1 MTAMKPFKKSV
12 AVLLLGGGAV
22 GGFFGATALPN
33 QWSFGQ
39 DKPTAQQVNSAED
52 LATVFRDVGKRVEP
66 SVVEI
71 VVHKTVKAP
80 GRIPLPDDMLRR
92 FFPQEP
98 GQPGQPNRVQPNQ
111 PDAPDENDG
120 DNGGGSLEQVGTG
133 SGVILEVDGKTGYI
147 LTNNHVAGGAT
158 EITVTL
164 ADGRRIDNAKVL
176 GADPKSDLAVVKIE
190 ADDLQAAKWGDS
202 NSLQQGDWIIAF
214 GAPFGYV
221 GSMTHGIVSA
231 LNRTNVG
238 ILGRQGY
245 EDFIQV
251 DAPINPGNSGGPLVN
266 LHGDVVGVNTAIASR
281 SGGFQGIGF
290 AIPINEA
297 HFVYTQLKEHG
308 KVTRG
313 WLGVA
318 IGDIA
323 RQPEVAKG
331 LGYDKSTGVLVENT
345 LPNTPSTGKL
355 QPYDV
360 ITAIDGKPVQNTTQ
374 LRNQIATETPGSNV
388 TLSVFRNGKMEDVQI
403 KLGEQPENMLASQ
416 NETTTPQAPAQKS
429 AEALGMKL
437 ATPTDE
443 LATKYGLQDRPDGAL
458 VTAVTPRSP
467 AEKAGLQPG
476 DVITQVDRK
485 PVKTAEDATGLITKH
500 AGKAPILL
508 YVTNSDGAHIVAI
521 QPKR

>member
-1 MTAMKPFKKSV
+1 MKSMKPINKSL

-22 GGFFGATALPN
+22 GGFFGANALQN
-33 QWSFGQ
+33 EWSFGQ
-39 DKPTAQQVNSAED
+39 TASPQQVGQAED
-52 LATVFRDVGKRVEP
+52 LSTVFRDIGKKVEP

-92 FFPQEP
+92 FFPN
-98 GQPGQPNRVQPNQ
+98 QPGLPNQ
-111 PDAPDENDG
+111 PDTPDEN
-120 DNGGGSLEQVGTG
+120 GGGDEQGGSMEQVGTG
-133 SGVILEVDGKTGYI
+133 SGVILEVDGNKGYV

-164 ADGRRIDNAKVL
+164 ADGRRVDNAKVL
-176 GADPKSDLAVVKIE
+176 GADPKSDLAVVQIE
-190 ADDLQAAKWGDS
+190 APDLQAAKWGDS
-202 NSLQQGDWIIAF
+202 TKLQQGDWIMAF

-297 HFVYTQLKEHG
+297 RFVYTQLKDHG

-313 WLGVA
+313 WLGVS
-318 IGDIA
+318 IGDIS
-323 RQPEVAKG
+323 RQPDAAKA
-331 LGYDKSTGVLVENT
+331 LGYDKSTGVLVQEA
-345 LPNTPSTGKL
+345 LPSTPAYGKL
-355 QPYDV
+355 KPYDV
-360 ITAIDGKPVQNTTQ
+360 ITAVNGKPVQNVTQ
-374 LRNQIATETPGSNV
+374 LRNTIATEAPGSEI
-388 TLSVFRNGKMEDVQI
+388 TMSVFREGKMQDVQI
-403 KLGEQPENMLASQ
+403 KLGTQPENLLASSNQ
-416 NETTTPQAPAQKS
+416 TLTPQGGGHARS
-429 AEALGMKL
+429 AEALGMHL
-437 ATPTDE
+437 ATPTEE
-443 LATKYGLQDRPDGAL
+443 LAQKYGLQDSATEGAL
-458 VTAVTPRSP
+458 VTAVGPRSA
-467 AEKAGLQPG
+467 AERAGVQVG
-476 DVITQVDRK
+476 DIITQVDRK
-485 PVKTAEDATGLITKH
+485 PVKSAQEASSLIGKH
-500 AGKAPILL
+500 SGKAPILL
-508 YVTNSDGAHIVAI
+508 YITNADGSHIVAVE
-521 QPKR
+521 PKK

>member
-1 MTAMKPFKKSV
+1 MKSMKPLNKSL
-12 AVLLLGGGAV
+12 AVVLLGGGAV
-22 GGFFGATALPN
+22 GAFFGANALKSE
-33 QWSFGQ
+33 WSFGQ
-39 DKPTAQQVNSAED
+39 DQATEQQINRAES
-52 LATVFRDVGKRVEP
+52 LATVFRDIGKKVEP

-71 VVHKTVKAP
+71 VVHKTVKAQ

-92 FFPQEP
+92 FFPN
-98 GQPGQPNRVQPNQ
+98 GQIPNLPEN
-111 PDAPDENDG
+111 PDEGQG
-120 DNGGGSLEQVGTG
+120 DDSGSMEQVGTG
-133 SGVILEVDGKTGYI
+133 SGVILEVDGKKGYI

-176 GADPKSDLAVVKIE
+176 GADPKSDLAVVQIE
-190 ADDLQAAKWGDS
+190 GDDLQAAKWGDS
-202 NSLQQGDWIIAF
+202 NNLQQGDWIMAF

-221 GSMTHGIVSA
+221 GSMTHGIISA

-266 LHGDVVGVNTAIASR
+266 LHGDVVGINTAIASR

-290 AIPINEA
+290 AIPINDA
-297 HFVYTQLKEHG
+297 KFVYTQLKEHG

-323 RQPEVAKG
+323 KQPEIAKS
-331 LGYDKSTGVLVENT
+331 LGYDKSAGVLVEQS
-345 LPNTPSTGKL
+345 LPNTPATGKL

-360 ITAIDGKPVQNTTQ
+360 ITAINGKPVQNVVQ
-374 LRNQIATETPGSNV
+374 LRNVIATEAPGSTI
-388 TLSVFRNGKMEDVQI
+388 TLNVFRDGKTEDVQI
-403 KLGEQPENMLASQ
+403 KLGEQPENMLASN
-416 NETTTPQAPAQKS
+416 NETVTPGGASQPKS

-437 ATPTDE
+437 ATPTEE
-443 LATKYGLQDRPDGAL
+443 LAQKYGLQDNTTEGAL
-458 VTAVTPRSP
+458 VTAVTPRSA
-467 AEKAGLQPG
+467 AERAGLQVG

-485 PVKTAEDATGLITKH
+485 PVKSAQEAGSLINKH
-500 AGKAPILL
+500 KGNNPILL
-508 YVTNSDGAHIVAI
+508 YVTNSEGGHIVAVE
-521 QPKR
+521 PKR

>member
-1 MTAMKPFKKSV
+1 MKSMKPLNKSL
-12 AVLLLGGGAV
+12 AVVLLGGGAA
-22 GGFFGATALPN
+22 GAFFGANALKSE
-33 QWSFGQ
+33 WSFGQ
-39 DKPTAQQVNSAED
+39 DQATEQQINRAES
-52 LATVFRDVGKRVEP
+52 LATVFRDIGKKVEP

-71 VVHKTVKAP
+71 VVHKTVKAQ
-80 GRIPLPDDMLRR
+80 GRVPLPDDMLRR
-92 FFPQEP
+92 FFPN
-98 GQPGQPNRVQPNQ
+98 GQVPNLPEN
-111 PDAPDENDG
+111 PDEGQG
-120 DNGGGSLEQVGTG
+120 DDSGSMEQVGTG
-133 SGVILEVDGKTGYI
+133 SGVILEVNGKKGYI

-176 GADPKSDLAVVKIE
+176 GADPKSDLAVVQIE
-190 ADDLQAAKWGDS
+190 GDDLQAAKWGDS
-202 NSLQQGDWIIAF
+202 NNLQQGDWIMAF

-221 GSMTHGIVSA
+221 GSMTHGIISA

-266 LHGDVVGVNTAIASR
+266 LRGDVVGINTAIASR

-290 AIPINEA
+290 AIPINDA
-297 HFVYTQLKEHG
+297 KFVYTQLKEHG

-323 RQPEVAKG
+323 KQPEIAKS
-331 LGYDKSTGVLVENT
+331 LGYDKSAGVLVEQS
-345 LPNTPSTGKL
+345 LPNTPATGKL

-360 ITAIDGKPVQNTTQ
+360 ITAINGKPVQNVVQ
-374 LRNQIATETPGSNV
+374 LRNVIATEAPGSTI
-388 TLSVFRNGKMEDVQI
+388 TLNVFRDGKTEDVQI
-403 KLGEQPENMLASQ
+403 KLGEQPENMLASN
-416 NETTTPQAPAQKS
+416 NEAVTPGGASQPKS

-437 ATPTDE
+437 ATPTEE
-443 LATKYGLQDRPDGAL
+443 LAQKYGLQDNTTEGAL
-458 VTAVTPRSP
+458 VTAVTPRSA
-467 AEKAGLQPG
+467 AERAGLQVG

-485 PVKTAEDATGLITKH
+485 PVKSAQEAGSLINKH
-500 AGKAPILL
+500 KGNNPILL
-508 YVTNSDGAHIVAI
+508 YVTNSEGGHIVAVE
-521 QPKR
+521 PKR

>member
-1 MTAMKPFKKSV
+1 MMKPLNKSL
-12 AVLLLGGGAV
+12 AVLLISGGAV
-22 GGFFGATALPN
+22 GGFFGAGALH
-33 QWSFGQ
+33 SEFSYGQ
-39 DKPTAQQVNSAED
+39 NSTPEQISQAQD
-52 LATVFRDVGKRVEP
+52 LSTVFRTVGKQVEP

-80 GRIPLPDDMLRR
+80 KSIPLPDDMLRR
-92 FFPQEP
+92 FFPDQKL
-98 GQPGQPNRVQPNQ
+98 PNLPNN
-111 PDAPDENDG
+111 PDDN
-120 DNGGGSLEQVGTG
+120 DNGDDNGSGGFEQVGTG

-190 ADDLQAAKWGDS
+190 ADDLKAAKWGDS
-202 NSLQQGDWIIAF
+202 TSLQQGDWIIAF

-238 ILGRQGY
+238 ILGKQGY

-266 LHGDVVGVNTAIASR
+266 LHGEVVGVNTAIASR

-297 HFVYTQLKEHG
+297 KFVYNQLKDHG

-318 IGDIA
+318 IGNISQ
-323 RQPEVAKG
+323 QPEVAKG
-331 LGYDKSTGVLVENT
+331 LGFDKTTGVLVQQT
-345 LPNTPSTGKL
+345 LPNTPANGKL

-360 ITAIDGKPVQNTTQ
+360 ITAINGKPVEGVTQ
-374 LRNQIATETPGSNV
+374 LRNVIASQTPGSTV
-388 TLSVFRNGKMEDVQI
+388 TLTVFRNGKTEDVKI
-403 KLGEQPENMLASQ
+403 ELGEQPENMLAS
-416 NETTTPQAPAQKS
+416 NNGGEEPQAPGAGHAKS
-429 AEALGMKL
+429 TDALGMKL
-437 ATPTDE
+437 RTPTDE
-443 LATKYGLQDRPDGAL
+443 LAQKFGLQDGAEGAL
-458 VTAVTPRSP
+458 VLSVAPHSA
-467 AEKAGLQPG
+467 AEKAGLAPG
-476 DVITQVDRK
+476 DLITQIDRK
-485 PVKTAEDATGLITKH
+485 PVKSAQDASTLIAKH
-500 AGKAPILL
+500 GGKGPILL
-508 YVTNSDGAHIVAI
+508 YIKSADGGRIVAI
-521 QPKR
+521 APGEK

>member
-1 MTAMKPFKKSV
+1 MKSMKPINKSL

-22 GGFFGATALPN
+22 GGFFGANAL
-33 QWSFGQ
+33 QTEWSFGQ
-39 DKPTAQQVNSAED
+39 NASPQQVGQAED
-52 LATVFRDVGKRVEP
+52 LATVFRDIGKKVEP

-92 FFPQEP
+92 FFPN
-98 GQPGQPNRVQPNQ
+98 QPGLPE
-111 PDAPDENDG
+111 APDENGGNG
-120 DNGGGSLEQVGTG
+120 DEQGGSMEQVGTG
-133 SGVILEVDGKTGYI
+133 SGVILEVDGNKGYV

-164 ADGRRIDNAKVL
+164 ADGRRVDNAKVL
-176 GADPKSDLAVVKIE
+176 GADPKSDLAVVQIE
-190 ADDLQAAKWGDS
+190 APDLQAAHWGDS
-202 NSLQQGDWIIAF
+202 AKLQQGDWIMAF

-297 HFVYTQLKEHG
+297 RYVYTQLKDHG

-313 WLGVA
+313 WLGVS

-323 RQPEVAKG
+323 RQPDAAKA
-331 LGYDKSTGVLVENT
+331 LNYDKSTGVLVQEA
-345 LPNTPSTGKL
+345 LPNTPAYGKL
-355 QPYDV
+355 KPYDV
-360 ITAIDGKPVQNTTQ
+360 ITAVNGKPVQNVTQ
-374 LRNQIATETPGSNV
+374 LRNTIATDAPGTEV
-388 TLSVFRNGKMEDVQI
+388 TMTVFREGKSQDVQI
-403 KLGEQPENMLASQ
+403 KLGEQPENVLISANQ
-416 NETTTPQAPAQKS
+416 NAAPQGAHARS
-429 AEALGMKL
+429 AEALGMRL

-443 LATKYGLQDRPDGAL
+443 LAQKFNLPDNTTEGAL
-458 VTAVTPRSP
+458 VTAVTPRSA
-467 AEKAGLQPG
+467 AERAGVQVG

-485 PVKTAEDATGLITKH
+485 PVKSAEEASRLIGKHTGKS
-500 AGKAPILL
+500 PILL
-508 YVTNSDGAHIVAI
+508 YVTGTDGGHIVAVE
-521 QPKR
+521 PKK

>member
-1 MTAMKPFKKSV
+1 MKAMKPLNKSL
-12 AVLLLGGGAV
+12 AVVLLGGSAAGA
-22 GGFFGATALPN
+22 FFGVNALKSE
-33 QWSFGQ
+33 WSFGQ
-39 DKPTAQQVNSAED
+39 DQATQTQIDRAES
-52 LATVFRDVGKRVEP
+52 LATVFRDIGKKVEP

-80 GRIPLPDDMLRR
+80 GRVPLPDDMLRR
-92 FFPQEP
+92 FFP
-98 GQPGQPNRVQPNQ
+98 NQ
-111 PDAPDENDG
+111 QLPDNPDEGQG
-120 DNGGGSLEQVGTG
+120 DDSGSLEQVGTG
-133 SGVILEVDGKTGYI
+133 SGVILEVHGNKGYI

-176 GADPKSDLAVVKIE
+176 GADPKSDLAVVEIQ
-190 ADDLQAAKWGDS
+190 ADDLKAATWGDS
-202 NSLQQGDWIIAF
+202 STLQQGDWIMAF

-266 LHGDVVGVNTAIASR
+266 LHGEVVGINTAIASR

-290 AIPINEA
+290 AIPISDA
-297 HFVYTQLKEHG
+297 KFVYTQLKEHG

-323 RQPEVAKG
+323 KQPEIAKS
-331 LGYDKSTGVLVENT
+331 LGYDKSAGVLVEQS
-345 LPNTPSTGKL
+345 LPNTPATGKL

-360 ITAIDGKPVQNTTQ
+360 ITAVNGKPVQNVVQ
-374 LRNQIATETPGSNV
+374 LRNEIASEAPGN
-388 TLSVFRNGKMEDVQI
+388 TIALSVFRDGKTEDVQI
-403 KLGEQPENMLASQ
+403 KLGEQPENMLASN
-416 NETTTPQAPAQKS
+416 NEMVTPEGVSQPKS

-437 ATPTDE
+437 ATPTEE
-443 LATKYGLQDRPDGAL
+443 LAQKYGLQDNTTEGAL

-467 AEKAGLQPG
+467 ADRAGLQVG

-485 PVKTAEDATGLITKH
+485 PVKSAQEAGSLISRH
-500 AGKAPILL
+500 AGKNPILL
-508 YVTNSDGAHIVAI
+508 YVTNSDGGHIVAVE
-521 QPKR
+521 KK

>member
-1 MTAMKPFKKSV
+1 MNSMKPMKKSL

-22 GGFFGATALPN
+22 GTFFGANALRS

-39 DKPTAQQVNSAED
+39 DQATEQQINRAES
-52 LATVFRDVGKRVEP
+52 LATVFRDIGKKVES

-80 GRIPLPDDMLRR
+80 GRVPLPDDMLRR
-92 FFPQEP
+92 FFPN
-98 GQPGQPNRVQPNQ
+98 QPGLPNQ
-111 PDAPDENDG
+111 PDAPDENQGG
-120 DNGGGSLEQVGTG
+120 DEGSMEQVGTG
-133 SGVILEVDGKTGYI
+133 SGVILEVDGKTGFI

-176 GADPKSDLAVVKIE
+176 GADPKSDLAVVQIE
-190 ADDLQAAKWGDS
+190 APDLQAAKWGDS
-202 NSLQQGDWIIAF
+202 TSIQQGDWIMAF

-266 LHGDVVGVNTAIASR
+266 LHGEVVGINTAIASR

-290 AIPINEA
+290 AIPINDA
-297 HFVYTQLKEHG
+297 KFVYNQLKEHG

-318 IGDIA
+318 IGDISH
-323 RQPEVAKG
+323 QPEVAKG
-331 LGYDKSTGVLVENT
+331 IGYDKSAGVLVEDI
-345 LPNTPSTGKL
+345 LPNTPANGKL
-355 QPYDV
+355 ERYDV
-360 ITAIDGKPVQNTTQ
+360 ITAINGKPVQNVTQ
-374 LRNQIATETPGSNV
+374 LRNVIASQTPGSAV
-388 TLSVFRNGKMEDVQI
+388 TMNVFRNGKTQDVEI
-403 KLGEQPENMLASQ
+403 KLGEQPENMLASN
-416 NETTTPQAPAQKS
+416 NEAVTPQVPGQPKS

-437 ATPTDE
+437 STPTEE
-443 LATKYGLQDRPDGAL
+443 LAQKYGLQDSSTQGAL
-458 VTAVTPRSP
+458 VTAVTPRSA
-467 AEKAGLQPG
+467 AEKAGLQVG

-485 PVKTAEDATGLITKH
+485 PIKSAQEASALINKH
-500 AGKAPILL
+500 AGKTPILL
-508 YVTNSDGAHIVAI
+508 YVTNSDGGHIVAVE
-521 QPKR
+521 PKK

>member
-1 MTAMKPFKKSV
+1 MTSMKPFKKSL
-12 AVLLLGGGAV
+12 AVVLLGGGAV
-22 GGFFGATALPN
+22 GGFFGANALQS

-39 DKPTAQQVNSAED
+39 NQASQKQVNQAED
-52 LATVFRDVGKRVEP
+52 LATVFRDIGKKVEP

-80 GRIPLPDDMLRR
+80 KGVPLPDDMLRR
-92 FFPQEP
+92 FFPN
-98 GQPGQPNRVQPNQ
+98 QPGLPNLPNQPNQ
-111 PDAPDENDG
+111 PDGPDEN
-120 DNGGGSLEQVGTG
+120 GGGDEQGGMEQVGTG

-190 ADDLQAAKWGDS
+190 ADDLKAVNWGDS
-202 NSLQQGDWIIAF
+202 TSLQQGDWIMAF

-266 LHGDVVGVNTAIASR
+266 LHGDVVGINTAIASR

-297 HFVYTQLKEHG
+297 RFVYNQLKDHG

-313 WLGVA
+313 FLGVA

-323 RQPEVAKG
+323 RQPDVAKG
-331 LGYDKSTGVLVENT
+331 LGYSKSTGVLVQQT
-345 LPNTPSTGKL
+345 LPGSPATGKL

-360 ITAIDGKPVQNTTQ
+360 ITSINGKPVQNTTQ
-374 LRNQIATETPGSNV
+374 LRNQIAMEAPGAEV
-388 TLSVFRNGKMEDVQI
+388 TLSVFRNGKNEDVQI
-403 KLGEQPENMLASQ
+403 KLGEQPENMLASR
-416 NETTTPQAPAQKS
+416 NETVTPNAPAAKS
-429 AEALGMKL
+429 TEALGMKL
-437 ATPTDE
+437 ATPTEE
-443 LATKYGLQDRPDGAL
+443 LAQKFGLQDNSQGAL

-467 AEKAGLQPG
+467 AEKAGLVAG

-485 PVKTAEDATGLITKH
+485 PIKSADEATSLITKH
-500 AGKAPILL
+500 GKGPILL
-508 YVTNSDGAHIVAI
+508 YVTNAEGGHIVAI
-521 QPKR
+521 EPKH